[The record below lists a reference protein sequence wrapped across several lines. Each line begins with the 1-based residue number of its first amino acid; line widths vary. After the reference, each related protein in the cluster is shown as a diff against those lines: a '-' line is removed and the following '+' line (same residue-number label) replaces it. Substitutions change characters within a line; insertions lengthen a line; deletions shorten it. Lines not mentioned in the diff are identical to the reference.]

1 MELIW
6 IVFLKESV
14 DNLRD
19 RRSLFMALIYPFI
32 GALLLGLLL
41 SFVGGMFKRPDIRR
55 KSVDD

>member
-19 RRSLFMALIYPFI
+19 RRSLFMALIKRRTGLVSQVTSR
-32 GALLLGLLL
+32 GARNT
-41 SFVGGMFKRPDIRR
+41 GMRAKRCI
-55 KSVDD
+55 VD